1 MCDAAPGVNYTQQI
15 RYQIIDDDERMDVQ
29 EARVDVGVR
38 GESDRKNVYLLQQQ
52 QQMQQDAARR
62 PPATQQMQQDAARR
76 PPATQQTAQLQQPPP
91 IDAQMGESW

>member
-1 MCDAAPGVNYTQQI
+1 MCDAAPGGNYTQQI
-15 RYQIIDDDERMDVQ
+15 RYQIIDDERMDVQ
-29 EARVDVGVR
+29 EARVDVGV
-38 GESDRKNVYLLQQQ
+38 GGGGDRKNVSLLQQQQ

-62 PPATQQMQQDAARR
+62 SHATQPMQQDAARR